1 MVVKEMS
8 TKSKINFSFK
18 SSPYKNRKRR
28 PIKTVGS
35 VCYMMQSA
43 VCWSGVWTNKIHKS
57 IITTAIIIREKF
69 QKFQTLNL
77 LGHNGT
83 KQGYLWC
90 VCDSDTPG
98 YTTNTWINK
107 FGPLWQH
114 ISDTIDKNCWYLSTY
129 FVGKPKIYH
138 SKSWKWIP
146 V

>member
-77 LGHNGT
+77 LGHNVT
-83 KQGYLWC
+83 KQGYL
-90 VCDSDTPG
+90 
-98 YTTNTWINK
+98 
-107 FGPLWQH
+107 
-114 ISDTIDKNCWYLSTY
+114 
-129 FVGKPKIYH
+129 
-138 SKSWKWIP
+138 
-146 V
+146 